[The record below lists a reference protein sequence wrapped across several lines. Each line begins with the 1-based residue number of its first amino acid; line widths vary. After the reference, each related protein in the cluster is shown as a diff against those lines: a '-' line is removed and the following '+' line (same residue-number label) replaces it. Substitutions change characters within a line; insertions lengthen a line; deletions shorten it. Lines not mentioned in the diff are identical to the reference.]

1 MRNVS
6 IFLVLCLAS
15 LSLWGCMP
23 GTYSAGPAP
32 AAEPAPPP
40 PPSYRFEDLPVPSSM
55 NLVRAESYIFEGG
68 GLRAAIMA
76 YTGKDD
82 PGDLVKFYRDNMP
95 QHNWQLVSIF
105 EHEEAT
111 LNFRKT
117 GWNCTINVAK
127 KPMETKMMI
136 WIGPANGEKK
146 G

>member
-1 MRNVS
+1 
-6 IFLVLCLAS
+6 
-15 LSLWGCMP
+15 
-23 GTYSAGPAP
+23 
-32 AAEPAPPP
+32 
-40 PPSYRFEDLPVPSSM
+40 M

>member
-1 MRNVS
+1 MRKVL
-6 IFLVLCLAS
+6 IFLVVCLAG

-32 AAEPAPPP
+32 AAEPASPP
-40 PPSYRFEDLPVPSSM
+40 PPSYRFEDLPVPSTMS
-55 NLVRAESYIFEGG
+55 LVRAESYIFEGG

>member
-1 MRNVS
+1 
-6 IFLVLCLAS
+6 
-15 LSLWGCMP
+15 
-23 GTYSAGPAP
+23 
-32 AAEPAPPP
+32 
-40 PPSYRFEDLPVPSSM
+40 
-55 NLVRAESYIFEGG
+55 
-68 GLRAAIMA
+68 MA